1 MGSGPQPASSACIS
15 LSYLVKCCVEGVLGG
30 HTPGPSP
37 PKLVSHAVHHGGVR
51 PDPPPGGRGR
61 ITSARGSTRDP
72 AVPVRADS
80 AAALGSLLPQLSIGL
95 RLTHR
100 FLVLDLSDQLAL
112 RLRERAVEVPVG
124 GDSHHRRVAG

>member
-1 MGSGPQPASSACIS
+1 MGSGRQPASAACIS
-15 LSYLVKCCVEGVLGG
+15 LAYLVKCCVEGVLGG
-30 HTPGPSP
+30 HTPWAITTEAGS
-37 PKLVSHAVHHGGVR
+37 LMLFSVAVFALTATRRAR
-51 PDPPPGGRGR
+51 PNHECPRLHTR
-61 ITSARGSTRDP
+61 SGS
-72 AVPVRADS
+72 PVRADS

-124 GDSHHRRVAG
+124 GDSHQRRVAG